1 MSLIPCEIRSHLV
14 PFLFEQFE
22 GKEASY
28 QGVKVSS
35 IRFLPSSS
43 IASFLYELTDYKKKR
58 GKQDHFIMFLSV
70 ERKKNLSYSGM
81 IYTDTRGIKE
91 KLMLPEEKVKAFNN
105 LLEDIFRI
113 ALVFHVK
120 GCVMAGT
127 SVMNAIE
134 TFAKA
139 YDLEENG
146 IEAENLRQLYYREKK
161 TNLFSRLQF
170 QSSNRVMNYC

>member
-1 MSLIPCEIRSHLV
+1 MIIPCQIRSHLV

-22 GKEASY
+22 GKQASY
-28 QGVKVSS
+28 QGTTVSS

-43 IASFLYELTDYKKKR
+43 IAKFLYELMDYKKKR
-58 GKQDHFIMFLSV
+58 GKQDHFVMYLTI
-70 ERKKNLSYSGM
+70 ERKKNLNYSGM
-81 IYTDTRGIKE
+81 IYTDNHGVKE
-91 KLMLPEEKVKAFNN
+91 KLLLPEEKVKAFNS

-120 GCVMAGT
+120 GCVKSGM
-127 SVMNAIE
+127 SVMNSLEA
-134 TFAKA
+134 FASE

-146 IEAENLRQLYYREKK
+146 IEVENLRQLYYREKK

-170 QSSNRVMNYC
+170 QSSNRVVNYC